1 MIKMPSILVNLY
13 RKVYEATKKISS
25 YVKTLDAMM
34 SGTSQDVY
42 GFPRHY
48 CRLINDMTKNVMWDI
63 FKEIEEGM
71 SEGMQFQQ
79 CKFLIGGCKGCIV
92 KVNDEIEKI
101 QLSMPGEEEMIEA
114 GFHDNEDTREI
125 LLSLNRISERCVSYA
140 ANALEEYEKLV
151 NEGVIEIS
159 DEDV

>member
-25 YVKTLDAMM
+25 YVKTLDGLV
-34 SGTSQDVY
+34 SGTSQDMY

-48 CRLINDMTKNVMWDI
+48 CRLIKDMTKNVMWDI
-63 FKEIEEGM
+63 FREIEEGM
-71 SEGMQFQQ
+71 SEGIQFQQ
-79 CKFLIGGCKGCIV
+79 CKFFIGGCEGCIV
-92 KVNDEIEKI
+92 KVNKEIEKI
-101 QLSMPGEEEMIEA
+101 ELYMPGDEEMFEA
-114 GFHDNEDTREI
+114 GFHDSPDTREV
-125 LLSLNRISERCVSYA
+125 LLNLNRISERCVSYA